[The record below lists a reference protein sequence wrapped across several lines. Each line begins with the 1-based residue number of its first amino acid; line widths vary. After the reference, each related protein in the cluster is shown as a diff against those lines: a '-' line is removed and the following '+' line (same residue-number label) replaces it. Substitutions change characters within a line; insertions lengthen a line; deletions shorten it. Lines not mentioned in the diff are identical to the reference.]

1 MMNHNGM
8 EIGIIVA
15 LDEKNG
21 IGREGGL
28 LCHLPNDLKHFKQ
41 VTSGHAVIMGR
52 KTYESLPKGALP
64 NRTNVVITSDAA
76 DNYPGCIVVRSVEE
90 ALTHCK
96 EGEKVFIIGGG
107 QLYRATLGLADRLYL
122 TRIHHT
128 FSDADTFFPEIDFSE
143 WELIAK
149 EPHEAD
155 KKNSYDYTFLTYFK
169 NVQNKND

>member
-107 QLYRATLGLADRLYL
+107 QLYRTTLGLADRLYL

-128 FSDADTFFPEIDFSE
+128 FSDADTFFPEIDTGE
-143 WELIAK
+143 WRLTQK
-149 EPHEAD
+149 ESHEAD
-155 KKNSYDYTFLTYFK
+155 DKHRYPYTFLTYTK
-169 NVQNKND
+169 KTD